1 MSDVKASCLG
11 KSSTQCDQLVQ
22 EYCAKNEND
31 QNFCG
36 CSTNML
42 KDKPDPALGMT
53 PVKCWSDKC
62 NKNANAYQFL
72 YADKLTCPQ
81 VCVDQSTITA
91 LGSNITG
98 SEFNQS
104 SCGGQNVKTEDPKA
118 AQNVTKI
125 YTYGVGVVIAFVVIL
140 LCISLSM
147 SLILVIK

>member
-1 MSDVKASCLG
+1 MGVNDKCLANP
-11 KSSTQCDQLVQ
+11 SLDCDKWVQ
-22 EYCAKNEND
+22 DYCNQNQND
-31 QNFCG
+31 QDFCG
-36 CSTNML
+36 CSTNVL
-42 KDKPDPALGMT
+42 KDSPDPALGRT

-62 NKNANAYQFL
+62 NKNVNAYKFFFVK
-72 YADKLTCPQ
+72 DEKCPD

-104 SCGGQNVKTEDPKA
+104 SCGGEIVKPQDPKA

-125 YTYGVGVVIAFVVIL
+125 YTYGVGVIIAFVVIL
-140 LCISLSM
+140 LCISMSM